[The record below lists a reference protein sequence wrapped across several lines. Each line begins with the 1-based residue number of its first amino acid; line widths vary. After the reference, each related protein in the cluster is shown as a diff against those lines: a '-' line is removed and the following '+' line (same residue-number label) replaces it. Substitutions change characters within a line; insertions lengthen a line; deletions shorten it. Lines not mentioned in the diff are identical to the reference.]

1 MQYVE
6 IALTPKTISIMYKDE
21 IANWFLQGADPEE
34 GRRLLEANASNPR
47 QARLVRGMSAGMVAY
62 ELKLLL
68 GIPKAE
74 IFAKKKSDVQLVQE
88 FYLKTKPAPASVETR
103 HGTSLQPTAPM
114 ETRYGTTPQPAAAP
128 KPKPVAVNTIILQ
141 AKETI
146 ADLSKK
152 ISRIHNHD
160 LYDMGEA
167 NTPKV
172 KEIRAKLVEYVRA
185 MNAMKDSI
193 HNLKE
198 EYFETG
204 EVSADLRPLL
214 REAEELLNPKPAHK
228 SGKKEDLSKVDGAEL
243 FRRKENLR
251 RNIAKYCN
259 LLKYQTKTKQAKE
272 DPMPEGPDR
281 VKTER
286 KLEELRNELTAIQN
300 EMARR
305 KKEPSK
311 TNKK

>member
-1 MQYVE
+1 
-6 IALTPKTISIMYKDE
+6 MYKDE

-47 QARLVRGMSAGMVAY
+47 QARLVRGMSAGMVSY

-88 FYLKTKPAPASVETR
+88 FYLKTKPAPA
-103 HGTSLQPTAPM
+103 PM

-128 KPKPVAVNTIILQ
+128 KPKPVAVNTLILQ

-152 ISRIHNHD
+152 ISRIHNHE

-172 KEIRAKLVEYVRA
+172 KELRAKLVEYVRA

-272 DPMPEGPDR
+272 DHMPEGPER